1 MAKGPS
7 YTDEE
12 QKLLDRLAKKGGS
25 PTVLAKEFI
34 ATLPESDRA
43 ETALVQKIR
52 KLILEI
58 KMAED
63 PASVPPPKKRG
74 PRVNAAALLDQT
86 ARRGRRSRAKE
97 SATVGTNG
105 NGHSN
110 GHANGSETISV
121 DLGGLTLIGS
131 RKRVGEALQ
140 QLG

>member
-25 PTVLAKEFI
+25 PTVLAKEFMT
-34 ATLPESDRA
+34 TLQTDRA

-52 KLILEI
+52 KMILEI

-74 PRVNAAALLDQT
+74 PRVNAVALLDQT
-86 ARRGRRSRAKE
+86 APVKKGRPSRAK
-97 SATVGTNG
+97 AANG
-105 NGHSN
+105 NGHGAGN
-110 GHANGSETISV
+110 GHANETISV